1 MKKVSNCGC
10 REKARL
16 FFLSSVNVL
25 HFEKAS
31 MNSETFD
38 LVRASRALGIS
49 ATYVSQAEEAA
60 KSFENTVKHL
70 IQQVINWQVKKD
82 FSFAL

>member
-1 MKKVSNCGC
+1 
-10 REKARL
+10 
-16 FFLSSVNVL
+16 
-25 HFEKAS
+25 

-70 IQQVINWQVKKD
+70 IQQVINWQDKKGL
-82 FSFAL
+82 SFAL

>member
-1 MKKVSNCGC
+1 
-10 REKARL
+10 
-16 FFLSSVNVL
+16 
-25 HFEKAS
+25 
-31 MNSETFD
+31 MNSETFE
-38 LVRASRALGIS
+38 LVRASKALGIS

-60 KSFENTVKHL
+60 KSFENRVKHL